1 MFALPTG
8 SSPVRKTSACLVH
21 VAAAAMLAALGGCAS
36 TPADSSAH
44 VSANALRVAQS
55 TQVTD
60 VEDDG
65 LPAQTPPAVRPGQA
79 TDDPSEPYS
88 RNYGGANP
96 SASAA
101 PLLPG
106 PIDDHAPK
114 QQLPKDLPPA
124 FRQKLL
130 AALAEDD

>member
-1 MFALPTG
+1 M
-8 SSPVRKTSACLVH
+8 H
-21 VAAAAMLAALGGCAS
+21 VAAAAVLAALGGCAS

-44 VSANALRVAQS
+44 VSSNALRVAQS

-65 LPAQTPPAVRPGQA
+65 LPAQTPPAAGIRHV
-79 TDDPSEPYS
+79 TDDPTEPYS
-88 RNYGGANP
+88 RNYGGTNP
-96 SASAA
+96 SASAG

-106 PIDDHAPK
+106 PIDDHEPK
-114 QQLPKDLPPA
+114 HPLPKDLPPA

-130 AALAEDD
+130 AALAEED